1 MHPQECQNKQHLISS
16 KKKKVNSFINS
27 KFFYGL
33 LIWMFTSRGCN
44 KRMDKIHERLLRLI
58 FSDHESSFYDILSTL
73 NKKTIYQRC
82 TDVLLNGICTYL
94 NDLSPELMS
103 EVFHLRQN
111 HYNLHNLN
119 VFAMD
124 DPCNKFMLNSTVY
137 GANQL

>member
-1 MHPQECQNKQHLISS
+1 MSKLTTFNQQQKKKK

-33 LIWMFTSRGCN
+33 LIWMFTSQGCN

-58 FSDHESSFYDILSTL
+58 FNYHESSFYDIISTL
-73 NKKTIYQRC
+73 NKKTIHQRC
-82 TDVLLNGICTYL
+82 TDVLLNEIYTYL
-94 NDLSPELMS
+94 NDLSLELMN

-124 DPCNKFMLNSTVY
+124 DPCDKFKLNSTVY

>member
-1 MHPQECQNKQHLISS
+1 
-16 KKKKVNSFINS
+16 
-27 KFFYGL
+27 
-33 LIWMFTSRGCN
+33 MFTSQGCN

-94 NDLSPELMS
+94 NDLSPELMN